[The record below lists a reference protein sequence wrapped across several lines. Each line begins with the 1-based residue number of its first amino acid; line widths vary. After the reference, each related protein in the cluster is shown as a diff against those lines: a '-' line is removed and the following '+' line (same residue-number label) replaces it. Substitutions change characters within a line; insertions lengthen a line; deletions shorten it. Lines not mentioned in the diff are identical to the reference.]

1 MNILQKSNIF
11 QGQVMRRTTRGGFY
25 FGKRSLGRFKRRM
38 RSHCCLGHSQK
49 QDHIKEEN
57 EKGEIIDK

>member
-1 MNILQKSNIF
+1 
-11 QGQVMRRTTRGGFY
+11 MRHATRGGFY